1 MTLPGRRPATYAD
14 IETLPEHLVGEI
26 LNGELV
32 VNPRPAPRHANA
44 STVLGGLLVPP
55 FGLGDRGPGG
65 WWILAEPEIH
75 IGEHVVVPDLAGWR
89 RERMPSMPEEAFF
102 SVPPDWVCEVL
113 SPSTSKTD
121 KIVKRPI
128 YAEFGVSHLWLVD
141 PIDKTLEVSALDAG
155 RWVLVATHGGDEA
168 VRAVPFDA
176 VALDLK
182 HLWLAGGAGE

>member
-1 MTLPGRRPATYAD
+1 MVLPARRPATYAD
-14 IETLPEHLVGEI
+14 IEALPEHLVGEI

-141 PIDKTLEVSALDAG
+141 PIDETLEVSALDAG

-168 VRAVPFDA
+168 VRAIPFDA